1 MRWQRNSSSCMGPPP
16 SSKVLCQRWPD
27 ELRQRQGEALP
38 QGDHALI
45 ARIGWAQIR
54 HLAVVEKKIFVVQGP
69 GFEPPMSFE
78 VERAG
83 ASLAAAVVEDAH
95 ATLRGAAH
103 HFPIHEVI
111 TLEITRQGG

>member
-83 ASLAAAVVEDAH
+83 ASLAAAVVEDAQD
-95 ATLRGAAH
+95 RKS
-103 HFPIHEVI
+103 
-111 TLEITRQGG
+111 TRLNSSHVAISYAVFCLKKK